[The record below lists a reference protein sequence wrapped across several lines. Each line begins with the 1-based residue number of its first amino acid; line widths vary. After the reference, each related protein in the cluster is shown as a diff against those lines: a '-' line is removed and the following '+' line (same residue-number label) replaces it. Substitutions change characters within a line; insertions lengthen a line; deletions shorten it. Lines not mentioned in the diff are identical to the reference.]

1 MISTLDAHSFGSEQI
16 FDFTKSCSDVTR
28 LAKRTLADCTH
39 FFCERHAEEYSEV
52 LHFFRGIFVQIL
64 HELRAPRQTRTFSDL
79 KQNYDLFKSCS
90 DVTIF
95 LCSERWPSTCN
106 FFCTRRA
113 EIPEVLQF
121 FRGIFGQNLH
131 DLDAA
136 RLLF

>member
-1 MISTLDAHSFGSEQI
+1 MDPVESLNAIMYVAQRMLAVKSFRI
-16 FDFTKSCSDVTR
+16 LCAWR
-28 LAKRTLADCTH
+28 AAIP
-39 FFCERHAEEYSEV
+39 EV
-52 LHFFRGIFVQIL
+52 LQFFREIFVQIL

-95 LCSERWPSTCN
+95 LRSERWPSTCN

-113 EIPEVLQF
+113 EIPEVLQY